1 MATSP
6 IKFGTSGWR
15 GLIADDFTF
24 ANVRLAVTAI
34 AEHAKAKAKDPAIL
48 VGYDTRFYSEEFS
61 QLAVDILQH
70 HGIRTLLCETFAPTP
85 AVAFEIM
92 RCKLDGAINFT
103 ASHNPAQYHGLKFSS
118 ADAGPALPEVTKD
131 IEARAAKLA
140 ANGGVPPLPHGAENS
155 AHGEKVNLRENY
167 LKRLEELVQF
177 DTLRKAKPSLVV
189 DALHGCGA
197 GYLDC
202 ILTDHGVAVQAMR
215 TERDCLFDGTG
226 PDVSEENLAPL
237 RKVVVDS
244 KATAG
249 LATDGDA
256 DRFGIVDRDGT
267 WIQPNLILALVYDYL
282 VETRKWK
289 MPAAR
294 SVATTQMI
302 DAVAKSRGQTIYQTP
317 VGFKYIGQLIRED
330 KIALGGEESA
340 GLTIRGHIPEKDG
353 ILACLLVAYGQP
365 RAFFAAQRNLIF
377 ADELADVLEADRRL
391 MDALAVRFCDG
402 INHLRCRH
410 AARRRHLPLA
420 RFRQVVID
428 KREDQVRL
436 HPRAVAVTD
445 SKAVRVSIGC
455 QPRRGLRIDHDLFER
470 SKIFF
475 GHVGPGAVEQ
485 TVATRSDCRHGH
497 AVITEGAVQVAR
509 AASVKRVYRKF
520 QVRLFQRF
528 EAHEFLEPRQ
538 IVLP

>member
-34 AEHAKAKAKDPAIL
+34 AEHVKTKAKQPAIL

-61 QLAVDILQH
+61 HLAVDILQH
-70 HGIRTLLCETFAPTP
+70 HGIRTLLCETFTPTP
-85 AVAFEIM
+85 AVAYEIM
-92 RCKLDGAINFT
+92 RRKLDGAINFT

-131 IEARAAKLA
+131 IEARVAKMIA
-140 ANGGVPPLPHGAENS
+140 KDGPFPMSPGAGAHGKNTS
-155 AHGEKVNLRENY
+155 GEKVNLRESY
-167 LKRLEELVQF
+167 LRRLEELVHF
-177 DTLRKAKPSLVV
+177 DTLRKTKSKFVV

-197 GYLDC
+197 GYLDRA
-202 ILTDHGVAVQAMR
+202 LADHGVSVQAMR

-237 RKVVVDS
+237 RKAVIDS
-244 KATAG
+244 NATAG

-289 MPAAR
+289 MPPAR
-294 SVATTQMI
+294 SVATTQLI
-302 DAVAKSRGQTIYQTP
+302 DAVAKSHGQTTYQTP

-340 GLTIRGHIPEKDG
+340 GLTIRGHVPEKDG
-353 ILACLLVAYGQP
+353 ILACLLVAEM
-365 RAFFAAQRNLIF
+365 I
-377 ADELADVLEADRRL
+377 
-391 MDALAVRFCDG
+391 
-402 INHLRCRH
+402 
-410 AARRRHLPLA
+410 AARGASISEQIRAMFKKLGREFWPVRENLHLSDE
-420 RFRQVVID
+420 Q
-428 KREDQVRL
+428 
-436 HPRAVAVTD
+436 
-445 SKAVRVSIGC
+445 KAN
-455 QPRRGLRIDHDLFER
+455 
-470 SKIFF
+470 
-475 GHVGPGAVEQ
+475 A
-485 TVATRSDCRHGH
+485 
-497 AVITEGAVQVAR
+497 
-509 AASVKRVYRKF
+509 VKRVAVDASTLLGRKVVSMDRTDGAKF
-520 QVRLFQRF
+520 VFDDGSWMLLRVSGTEPLLRLYV
-528 EAHEFLEPRQ
+528 EAESAASSAKLTCEATQ
-538 IVLP
+538 WVLQN

>member
-1 MATSP
+1 MSNSP

-34 AEHAKAKAKDPAIL
+34 AEHVKAKAKSPTIL

-61 QLAVDILQH
+61 QLAVDILQQ
-70 HGIRTLLCETFAPTP
+70 HGIRTLLCETFTPTP
-85 AVAFEIM
+85 AIAFEIM
-92 RCKLDGAINFT
+92 RRKLDAAINFT

-131 IEARAAKLA
+131 IEARVAKMFGNDGRFPTSPAATS
-140 ANGGVPPLPHGAENS
+140 HGKKS
-155 AHGEKVNLRENY
+155 AGEKVNLRENY

-177 DTLRKAKPSLVV
+177 ETLRKAKPSLVV

-197 GYLDC
+197 GYLDRT
-202 ILTDHGVAVQAMR
+202 LTDHGVTVQSMR

-226 PDVSEENLAPL
+226 PDVSEENLVPL
-237 RKVVVDS
+237 RKTVVDS

-302 DAVAKSRGQTIYQTP
+302 DAVAKLHGQTVHQTP

-353 ILACLLVAYGQP
+353 ILACLLVAEM
-365 RAFFAAQRNLIF
+365 I
-377 ADELADVLEADRRL
+377 
-391 MDALAVRFCDG
+391 
-402 INHLRCRH
+402 
-410 AARRRHLPLA
+410 AARGA
-420 RFRQVVID
+420 SIG
-428 KREDQVRL
+428 EQVRAMYKKLGREFWPVRENL
-436 HPRAVAVTD
+436 HLSD
-445 SKAVRVSIGC
+445 EQKAN
-455 QPRRGLRIDHDLFER
+455 
-470 SKIFF
+470 
-475 GHVGPGAVEQ
+475 A
-485 TVATRSDCRHGH
+485 
-497 AVITEGAVQVAR
+497 
-509 AASVKRVYRKF
+509 VKRVAVDSSTLAGRKVISIDRTDGAKF
-520 QVRLFQRF
+520 VLDDGSWMLLRLSGTEPLLRLYV
-528 EAHEFLEPRQ
+528 EAESAAASAKLTREASQ
-538 IVLP
+538 WVLQN

>member
-1 MATSP
+1 MSNSP

-15 GLIADDFTF
+15 GLMADDFTF

-34 AEHAKAKAKDPAIL
+34 AEHVKVKAKSPTIL

-61 QLAVDILQH
+61 QLAVDTLQQ
-70 HGIRTLLCETFAPTP
+70 HGIRTLLCETFTPTP
-85 AVAFEIM
+85 AIAFEIM
-92 RCKLDGAINFT
+92 RRKLDAAINFT

-131 IEARAAKLA
+131 IEARVAKMIAKGGPFPMSPAATSHSKK
-140 ANGGVPPLPHGAENS
+140 S
-155 AHGEKVNLRENY
+155 AGEKVNLRENY

-177 DTLRKAKPSLVV
+177 ETLRKARPSLVV

-197 GYLDC
+197 GYLDRT
-202 ILTDHGVAVQAMR
+202 LNDHGVTVQSLR

-226 PDVSEENLAPL
+226 PDVSEENLVPL
-237 RKVVVDS
+237 RKTVVDS

-302 DAVAKSRGQTIYQTP
+302 DAVAKMHGQTVHQTP

-353 ILACLLVAYGQP
+353 ILACLLVAEM
-365 RAFFAAQRNLIF
+365 I
-377 ADELADVLEADRRL
+377 
-391 MDALAVRFCDG
+391 
-402 INHLRCRH
+402 
-410 AARRRHLPLA
+410 AARGA
-420 RFRQVVID
+420 SIG
-428 KREDQVRL
+428 EQVRAMYKKLGREFWPVRENL
-436 HPRAVAVTD
+436 HLSD
-445 SKAVRVSIGC
+445 EQKAN
-455 QPRRGLRIDHDLFER
+455 
-470 SKIFF
+470 
-475 GHVGPGAVEQ
+475 A
-485 TVATRSDCRHGH
+485 
-497 AVITEGAVQVAR
+497 
-509 AASVKRVYRKF
+509 VKRVAVDSSTLAGRKVISIDRTDGAKF
-520 QVRLFQRF
+520 VLDDGSWMLLRLSGTEPLLRLYV
-528 EAHEFLEPRQ
+528 EAESAAASAKLTREASQ
-538 IVLP
+538 WVLQN

>member
-1 MATSP
+1 MSNSP

-34 AEHAKAKAKDPAIL
+34 AEHVKAKAKAPTIL

-61 QLAVDILQH
+61 QLAVDVLQQH
-70 HGIRTLLCETFAPTP
+70 QIRTLLCETFTPTP
-85 AVAFEIM
+85 AIAFEIM
-92 RCKLDGAINFT
+92 RRKLDAAINFT

-131 IEARAAKLA
+131 IEARVAKMFAKDGPFPMSPAATS
-140 ANGGVPPLPHGAENS
+140 HGKKS
-155 AHGEKVNLRENY
+155 AGEKVNLRENY

-177 DTLRKAKPSLVV
+177 ETLRKAKQSLVV

-197 GYLDC
+197 GYLDRT
-202 ILTDHGVAVQAMR
+202 LTDHGVTVQSMR

-237 RKVVVDS
+237 RKTVVDS
-244 KATAG
+244 KAAAG

-302 DAVAKSRGQTIYQTP
+302 DAVAKLHGQTVHQTP

-353 ILACLLVAYGQP
+353 ILACLLVAEM
-365 RAFFAAQRNLIF
+365 I
-377 ADELADVLEADRRL
+377 
-391 MDALAVRFCDG
+391 
-402 INHLRCRH
+402 
-410 AARRRHLPLA
+410 AARGA
-420 RFRQVVID
+420 SIG
-428 KREDQVRL
+428 EQVRAMYKKLGREYWPVRENL
-436 HPRAVAVTD
+436 HLSDEQKANAVERVAVDSSTLAGRKVISIDRTD
-445 SKAVRVSIGC
+445 GAKFVLDDGSWML
-455 QPRRGLRIDHDLFER
+455 LRLSGTEPLLR
-470 SKIFF
+470 LY
-475 GHVGPGAVEQ
+475 VE
-485 TVATRSDCRHGH
+485 AES
-497 AVITEGAVQVAR
+497 A
-509 AASVKRVYRKF
+509 AASAKLTR
-520 QVRLFQRF
+520 
-528 EAHEFLEPRQ
+528 EASQ
-538 IVLP
+538 WVLQN

>member
-1 MATSP
+1 MSNSP

-34 AEHAKAKAKDPAIL
+34 AEHVKAKAKSPTIL

-61 QLAVDILQH
+61 QLAVDILQQ
-70 HGIRTLLCETFAPTP
+70 HGIRTLLCETFTPTP
-85 AVAFEIM
+85 AIAFEIM
-92 RCKLDGAINFT
+92 RRKLDAAINFT

-131 IEARAAKLA
+131 IEARVAKMFGNDGRFPTSPAATS
-140 ANGGVPPLPHGAENS
+140 HGKKS
-155 AHGEKVNLRENY
+155 AGEKVNLRENY

-177 DTLRKAKPSLVV
+177 ETLRKAKPSLVV

-197 GYLDC
+197 GYLDRT
-202 ILTDHGVAVQAMR
+202 LTDHGVTVQSMR

-226 PDVSEENLAPL
+226 PDVSEENLVPL
-237 RKVVVDS
+237 RKTVVDS

-302 DAVAKSRGQTIYQTP
+302 DAVAKLHGQTVHQTP

-353 ILACLLVAYGQP
+353 ILACLLVAEM
-365 RAFFAAQRNLIF
+365 I
-377 ADELADVLEADRRL
+377 
-391 MDALAVRFCDG
+391 
-402 INHLRCRH
+402 
-410 AARRRHLPLA
+410 AARGA
-420 RFRQVVID
+420 SIG
-428 KREDQVRL
+428 EQVRAMYKKLGREYWPVRENL
-436 HPRAVAVTD
+436 HLSD
-445 SKAVRVSIGC
+445 EQKAN
-455 QPRRGLRIDHDLFER
+455 
-470 SKIFF
+470 
-475 GHVGPGAVEQ
+475 AVER
-485 TVATRSDCRHGH
+485 VALDSSTLAGRK
-497 AVITEGAVQVAR
+497 VISIDRTDGAKFVLDDGSWMLLRLSGTEPLLRLYVEAESA
-509 AASVKRVYRKF
+509 AASAKLTR
-520 QVRLFQRF
+520 
-528 EAHEFLEPRQ
+528 EASQ
-538 IVLP
+538 WVLQN